1 MKPLKSAAAL
11 AALATLATLAL
22 AAAPAQAETL
32 RCNGMI
38 VSEGD
43 SKLSVVYK
51 CGEPLLKDSFCAPV
65 VDLRSGQPVPDA
77 VAGWVVPCQ
86 TVEEWL
92 YDRGPGNM
100 LAKVRLRGGVVL
112 SIRYSRSPD

>member
-1 MKPLKSAAAL
+1 MNPSTAAAAF
-11 AALATLATLAL
+11 AALVTV
-22 AAAPAQAETL
+22 AAPVAAETL

-43 SKLSVVYK
+43 SKVSVVYK

-65 VDLRSGQPVPDA
+65 VDLRTGRPVPDA

>member
-1 MKPLKSAAAL
+1 MNPLTPAAAL
-11 AALATLATLAL
+11 AAALL
-22 AAAPAQAETL
+22 AAPPAAAETL

-43 SKLSVVYK
+43 SKVSVVYK
-51 CGEPLLKDSFCAPV
+51 CGEPLLKDAFCAPV
-65 VDLRSGQPVPDA
+65 VDLRTGQPVPDA

-100 LAKVRLRGGVVL
+100 LARVRFRGGAVL

>member
-1 MKPLKSAAAL
+1 MKPLKTAAVL
-11 AALATLATLAL
+11 AALVTLAL
-22 AAAPAQAETL
+22 AAAPARAETL

-38 VSEGD
+38 VGEGD
-43 SKLSVVYK
+43 SRVSVVYK

-65 VDLRSGQPVPDA
+65 VDLRSGRPVPDA

-100 LAKVRLRGGVVL
+100 FAKVRLRGGVVL
-112 SIRYSRSPD
+112 SIRYSRSPE

>member
-1 MKPLKSAAAL
+1 MKPLTSAAMF
-11 AALATLATLAL
+11 AACMIV
-22 AAAPAQAETL
+22 AAPSGAETL

-43 SKLSVVYK
+43 SKISVVYK

-65 VDLRSGQPVPDA
+65 VDLRTGQPVPDA

>member
-1 MKPLKSAAAL
+1 MTKPLQSAAAL
-11 AALATLATLAL
+11 AVLAF
-22 AAAPAQAETL
+22 AAAPAAAESL

-38 VSEGD
+38 ASEGD
-43 SKLSVVYK
+43 SKLSVLYK

-65 VDLRSGQPVPDA
+65 VDLRSGQPVPDSI
-77 VAGWVVPCQ
+77 AGWIVPCQ

-100 LAKVRLRGGVVL
+100 LAKVRFRGGVVL
-112 SIRYSRSPD
+112 SIRYSRSPE

>member
-1 MKPLKSAAAL
+1 MNLSTAAAAF
-11 AALATLATLAL
+11 AAFVTV
-22 AAAPAQAETL
+22 AAPAAAETL

-43 SKLSVVYK
+43 SKVSVVYK

-65 VDLRSGQPVPDA
+65 VDLRTGQPVPDA

-100 LAKVRLRGGVVL
+100 LAKVRMRNGVVL